1 MAVTDL
7 LVSQKFLSSCRA
19 LWSRDETVIFT
30 PPLPLCRPCPTSS
43 RNYKPEFQNGMPLS
57 TWQGVWLFKIDS
69 EVEKNSECFL
79 RRADLLSC
87 HLLWIK
93 AVRRTSLGMRCGPES
108 REPLLPGNKICVS
121 KEIQQ
126 KGECFKSQRLSEC
139 KSIYVQKGK

>member
-1 MAVTDL
+1 MAVADL
-7 LVSQKFLSSCRA
+7 LVSQSFLNSCRV
-19 LWSRDETVIFT
+19 LWSRVETVSIT
-30 PPLPLCRPCPTSS
+30 LRLPFCGPFPKSS
-43 RNYKPEFQNGMPLS
+43 SSYKPEFRNGKPLF

-93 AVRRTSLGMRCGPES
+93 AVRENQFGHAVWPG
-108 REPLLPGNKICVS
+108 EPPLPGNEICVS